1 MSGNKHDIMAT
12 MMTKLLRL
20 STVSVSTQDAT
31 SNTLLWWEIAGYP
44 DVPVTVGSS
53 EPLNFVER
61 VSDYLGKV
69 TILSVGPLINLA
81 IPIKRDSSL
90 ASTVKIIVIFGG
102 AFFALGNINP
112 PSEANIEHPL
122 NLLSMIKC
130 RFHIYGDPEAAGV
143 GFISGAD
150 ITVGINI
157 STQLKLTGVC
167 LHDPLSF
174 VEAVRPD
181 LFKYKKGLSEWGLR
195 EYASATCSWIKPSS
209 GLIIK
214 RKNHRWNRSNEQ
226 SMGEIFTNICGVD
239 NKCRQSFGI
248 YKVLVVNLN
257 SNLNSRLLAKL

>member
-1 MSGNKHDIMAT
+1 MAT

-20 STVSVSTQDAT
+20 STVSGKFQHKMRQAT
-31 SNTLLWWEIAGYP
+31 PYSGGRLLDTLMFQ
-44 DVPVTVGSS
+44 SQFS
-53 EPLNFVER
+53 FVER

-130 RFHIYGDPEAAGV
+130 RFHVYGPEAAGV

-157 STQLKLTGVC
+157 STQLKLTG
-167 LHDPLSF
+167 
-174 VEAVRPD
+174 E
-181 LFKYKKGLSEWGLR
+181 
-195 EYASATCSWIKPSS
+195 
-209 GLIIK
+209 
-214 RKNHRWNRSNEQ
+214 
-226 SMGEIFTNICGVD
+226 
-239 NKCRQSFGI
+239 
-248 YKVLVVNLN
+248 
-257 SNLNSRLLAKL
+257 

>member
-1 MSGNKHDIMAT
+1 MCWLADIMAT

-20 STVSVSTQDAT
+20 STVSGKFQHKMRQAT
-31 SNTLLWWEIAGYP
+31 PYSGGRLLDTLMFQ
-44 DVPVTVGSS
+44 SH
-53 EPLNFVER
+53 FVER

-209 GLIIK
+209 GLI
-214 RKNHRWNRSNEQ
+214 
-226 SMGEIFTNICGVD
+226 M
-239 NKCRQSFGI
+239 
-248 YKVLVVNLN
+248 
-257 SNLNSRLLAKL
+257 